1 MSRPGDLSHS
11 RNDAIFI
18 QFQSL
23 KNYDMKNFETISGM
37 KYFFRFLTLLVSVS
51 LFSSLVSAQKVFT
64 PFDYK
69 QADSLV
75 DLFSKKVFHS
85 AQNVNWVE
93 GKPVFWYSTF
103 TPEGKEFWSVNA
115 EKLSKEKLFETDR
128 LVRQLSKLINKPV
141 GNDEFSPVDP
151 KLSADGKL
159 FTFQMDTL
167 LFEWNRTKNELKR
180 TGTKPL
186 DKPEGYWGDR
196 AEDHTGPP
204 VKSPDGKWF
213 AFVRDNNVFVKDSLS
228 KIQIQ
233 LSFDGSGGEY
243 YSAQLFWSPD
253 SKKLAGTKVR
263 AEIPHYIYFVESSP
277 PDQLQPKL
285 QKRYYP
291 KAGDAL
297 PISTPAL
304 FDLET
309 KKQIDVDGTPFLN
322 QFTLGNIA
330 WRIDNRAFTFEYN
343 QRGHQRFQVVE
354 VNAESG
360 KCKVL
365 IDEKSGTFI
374 DYSSKLTRRDVDDGR
389 EIVWTSERDG
399 WNHIYLYNGDG
410 SLKNQITKGEWVV
423 REVVKVFDSPR
434 QILFTA
440 SGRNGAED
448 PYLIHYY
455 RIDFDGNNLVEL
467 TPEQANHQA
476 VFSTDFRFL
485 TDSYSRVDMPPTLVL
500 RDASNGKVLMTIEQ
514 SDISGLLNTG
524 WKMPEVCS
532 SKGRDGKTDI
542 WGMIYRPTNFDPAKK
557 YPIIEYIY
565 AGPHG
570 SFVPKNFGGFYR
582 SYAALAELGFVV
594 VQIDGMGTSNR
605 SKSFHDVCWRNLKDA
620 GFPDRILW
628 IKAAAQKY
636 PFMDTTR
643 VGIFGVS
650 AGGQSSTG
658 AVLFHPEFYKVAV
671 SSCGCHDNRMDKIWW
686 NEQWMGYPVGPW
698 YAENSNVTN
707 AHLLKGNLM
716 LLVGEIDDN
725 VDPASTIQLC
735 DALIK
740 AGKDFELVMLP
751 GMNHTGGGKY
761 GERKRKDFFVK
772 YLLGAVPP
780 QWNE

>member
-1 MSRPGDLSHS
+1 
-11 RNDAIFI
+11 
-18 QFQSL
+18 
-23 KNYDMKNFETISGM
+23 MKNLETISYM
-37 KYFFRFLTLLVSVS
+37 KNLFRFLTLLVFVS
-51 LFSSLVSAQKVFT
+51 LISALASAQKVFT
-64 PFDYK
+64 PLDYRL
-69 QADSLV
+69 ADSIA
-75 DLFSKKVFHS
+75 DIFSKKVFHT

-93 GKPVFWYSTF
+93 GKSLFWYSTF
-103 TPEGKEFWSVNA
+103 TPGGKEFWSVNA
-115 EKLSKEKLFETDR
+115 EKLTKEKLFETAK
-128 LVRQLSKLINKPV
+128 LVRQLSELIKKPV
-141 GNDEFSPVDP
+141 GNEEFSPVDP

-186 DKPEGYWGDR
+186 DKPEGYWGDK

-243 YSAQLFWSPD
+243 YSAQLFWSTD

-277 PDQLQPKL
+277 QDQLQPKL

-322 QFTLGNIA
+322 QFTLGNIE
-330 WRIDNRAFTFEYN
+330 WRKDNRAFTFEFN

-354 VNAESG
+354 VNATSG

-365 IDEKSGTFI
+365 IDEKSETFI
-374 DYSSKLTRRDVDDGR
+374 DYSSKLTRRDVDDGK
-389 EIVWTSERDG
+389 EIIWTSERDG
-399 WNHIYLYNGDG
+399 WNHMYLYNGDG

-423 REVVKVFDSPR
+423 REVVKVFDSTR

-440 SGRNGAED
+440 SGRNAEED

-455 RIDFDGNNLVEL
+455 RINFDGSNLVGL
-467 TPEQANHQA
+467 TPENANHQA

-485 TDSYSRVDMPPTLVL
+485 TDNYSRVDMPPTLVL

-532 SKGRDGKTDI
+532 SKGRDGKTEI

-605 SKSFHDVCWRNLKDA
+605 SKTFHDVCWRNLKDA

-658 AVLFHPEFYKVAV
+658 AVLFHPEFYKAAV